1 MVCAA
6 PRSFEL
12 RRKRDSQADP
22 PVHDWAGQV
31 DVLSL
36 DGVVL
41 KNETTLRDYQ
51 RRWVKDRR
59 RFTIA
64 VKSAQI
70 GYSTAT
76 AAWAVDRC
84 LVMPKRTVIF
94 LSRSERQS
102 VELAHRAKEWL
113 DGYHGVA
120 ADWLEAMPFT
130 GTSTLQH
137 EIRFA
142 NGSRIIALAANPDTA
157 RGYTGDV
164 VLDEFA
170 FHQDSQA
177 IFTAVYR
184 QVSLGYHMR
193 VLSTPNGQRGK
204 FWELAK
210 SLRLDTGLRPPGQPV
225 RIENPKSEIPNPWSG
240 HWCDIFL
247 AADEGL
253 PLDPRGLRERVL

>member
-1 MVCAA
+1 MTNSSNSQTDGHASVLAGPENKSHP
-6 PRSFEL
+6 PRPDGVSGE
-12 RRKRDSQADP
+12 
-22 PVHDWAGQV
+22 AGATSPDGNGKV
-31 DVLSL
+31 NVLHL
-36 DGVVL
+36 DGAVL
-41 KNETTLRDYQ
+41 KNDTILRPYQ
-51 RRWVKDRR
+51 RRWAKDEQ

-64 VKSAQI
+64 VKAAQI
-70 GYSTAT
+70 GYSTAS

-84 LVMPKRTVIF
+84 LVIPKRTIIF

-102 VELAHRAKEWL
+102 LELAHRAKEWL

-120 ADWLEAMPFT
+120 ADWLQATPFA

-137 EIRFA
+137 EIRFP

-170 FHQDSQA
+170 FHQDAQA

-193 VLSTPNGQRGK
+193 ILSTPNGQRGK
-204 FWELAK
+204 FW
-210 SLRLDTGLRPPGQPV
+210 S
-225 RIENPKSEIPNPWSG
+225 
-240 HWCDIFL
+240 
-247 AADEGL
+247 
-253 PLDPRGLRERVL
+253 